1 MSYYPSV
8 VTEEP
13 DVREGVIFRIL
24 FDEDKQL
31 SYKSKENI
39 FYHIFMRQNPHYLEH
54 LLRGFIEHSCLN
66 EGIKNFNRE
75 TLQRLELCEEVEQ
88 FVPKFLEK
96 RQELLDEEKEE
107 MSKQEPLQ
115 ELLKKVVQP
124 EEEIPSIRLVTTLP
138 LKEECQLYSLKEG
151 GTIFLERVF
160 GKEKVFQTAV
170 GSMVQGPIN
179 DLMAVLEASF
189 V

>member
-1 MSYYPSV
+1 MSYYPFV

-24 FDEDKQL
+24 FDQDKQL

-54 LLRGFIEHSCLN
+54 LLRGFIEYFCLN

-107 MSKQEPLQ
+107 MSK
-115 ELLKKVVQP
+115 
-124 EEEIPSIRLVTTLP
+124 
-138 LKEECQLYSLKEG
+138 
-151 GTIFLERVF
+151 
-160 GKEKVFQTAV
+160 
-170 GSMVQGPIN
+170 
-179 DLMAVLEASF
+179 
-189 V
+189 